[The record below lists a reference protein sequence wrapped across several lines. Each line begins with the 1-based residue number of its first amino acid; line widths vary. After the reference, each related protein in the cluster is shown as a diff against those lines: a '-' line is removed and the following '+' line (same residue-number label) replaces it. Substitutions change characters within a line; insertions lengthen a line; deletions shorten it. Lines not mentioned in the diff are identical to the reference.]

1 MYKVFQESTLVT
13 SHASDYLKEPS
24 GNIYLSLTPR
34 GENYQNLEH
43 TIELLKDVVD
53 LCKLMVKADAV
64 HDSERVFTLEIQD
77 LTPYQKLVAR
87 IALEEG
93 MIVAI
98 CPYTSDKATIINEI
112 TGNGGGLNFV
122 ITPDEE

>member
-1 MYKVFQESTLVT
+1 MYKNFQENTLVT
-13 SHASDYLKEPS
+13 SHAADFLKEPS
-24 GNIYLSLTPR
+24 GNLYLSLTPR
-34 GENYQNLEH
+34 GESYQNLEH
-43 TIELLKDVVD
+43 TIELLQDVVD

-64 HDSERVFTLEIQD
+64 HNSERVFTLEIQD
-77 LTPYQKLVAR
+77 LTPHQKLIAR

-98 CPYTSDKATIINEI
+98 CPYTSDKATVIKEI

-122 ITPDEE
+122 ICREE